1 MALAIVLMGVSGCGK
16 TSIGQALSAELGWSF
31 FEGDDFHLAE
41 NVEKMTSGMPLNDDE
56 RTPWLESLHDLITEQ
71 LHSETNTILTCSALK
86 AKYRQYLR
94 EENDGVV
101 FVFLKGDYDL
111 IRSRLHSRND
121 HFMKPEML
129 ISQFDTL
136 EIPLDAL
143 QLDVD
148 QPIKVIVQE
157 IIEFLG
163 NEYDLENN

>member
-1 MALAIVLMGVSGCGK
+1 MALALILMGVSGCGK

-31 FEGDDFHLAE
+31 FEGDDFHSAE

-86 AKYRQYLR
+86 AKYRQCLR
-94 EENDGVV
+94 EDNDGVV
-101 FVFLKGDYDL
+101 FVFLKGDYEL
-111 IRSRLHSRND
+111 IRSRLHSRDD
-121 HFMKPEML
+121 HYMKPEML

-143 QLDVD
+143 QVDVD

-157 IIEFLG
+157 IIEFLE